1 MQDRVSLYPG
11 RVKLVPVAGKE
22 NTYDMTRADS
32 PTQEGTPL
40 NKDSLLKKSTAEL
53 LGGDETMV
61 PDEALVALKN
71 MLDGISASSI
81 GAARIELG
89 SYTGNGVNAGTA
101 KTLTF
106 SFKPKVVIIVG
117 PGSHETSKFGT
128 AIFMQ
133 GAVNAITR
141 VGGDSTGGSIY
152 GYPHD
157 LTWSGNSVTW
167 KGITNWSAEYCL
179 NTNNAKYYYV
189 AIG

>member
-1 MQDRVSLYPG
+1 MQDRASLHPG
-11 RVKLVPVAGKE
+11 RVKLVPVAGQE
-22 NTYDMTRADS
+22 NTYDMVRADS
-32 PTQEGTPL
+32 PTQDGTPL
-40 NKDSLLKKSTAEL
+40 NKDSLLKDATAAL

-61 PDEALVALKN
+61 PDEAFVALKT

-89 SYTGNGVNAGTA
+89 NYTGTGVTTSTA

-106 SFKPKVVIIVG
+106 SFKPKVVIITG
-117 PGSHETSKFGT
+117 PSNGRGKSGF

-133 GAVNAITR
+133 GEVASKIYLD
-141 VGGDSTGGSIY
+141 GGY
-152 GYPHD
+152 GNMFN

-167 KGITNWSAEYCL
+167 TGDNWNAETGL
-179 NTNNAKYYYV
+179 NANNGKYYYV

>member
-1 MQDRVSLYPG
+1 MQDRASLYPG
-11 RVKLVPVAGKE
+11 RVKLVPVAGQE
-22 NTYDMTRADS
+22 NTYDMVRADS
-32 PTQEGTPL
+32 PTQEGTQL
-40 NKDSLLKKSTAEL
+40 NKDSLLKDATAAL

-61 PDEALVALKN
+61 PDEALVALKT

-89 SYTGNGVNAGTA
+89 NYTGTGVNAGTA

-106 SFKPKVVIIVG
+106 SFKPKVVIIAG
-117 PGSHETSKFGT
+117 PGSYVTSKFGT

-133 GAVNAITR
+133 GEVNSKSDI
-141 VGGDSTGGSIY
+141 GGSSGSETVV
-152 GYPHD
+152 GYLYD

-167 KGITNWSAEYCL
+167 KGRGSSSAEYCL
-179 NTNNAKYYYV
+179 NKSGATYYYV